1 MADSLILRGTKHII
15 NQSGDE
21 MQLVRP
27 KRGGDTHQVPRW
39 WDLKPK
45 SVQYTAAAI
54 LKVTIDTGN
63 VALVIPVSTENTIL
77 EIRSDGAGNFIFPQN
92 RGVDRLAVMSEDLS
106 TFYVEYQFAK
116 ISGGPVLKRTVNALP
131 TAFVEPPA
139 PPAPTFAEKVAAAT
153 YSYVVTVDG
162 NGAYELDGVLQD
174 AVIADVGES
183 IVFDFSGVAS
193 NHPLAIFTDDTKT
206 TPVTVGVEEENG
218 VLYFEPPIAGTF
230 SYQCINHA
238 GMGGDITVS

>member
-1 MADSLILRGTKHII
+1 MADSLILKGTKHII

-54 LKVTIDTGN
+54 LKVTIDTGD
-63 VALVIPVSTENTIL
+63 VALVIPVNTENTIL

-116 ISGGPVLKRTVNALP
+116 ISGGPVLKRTVNPLP
-131 TAFVEPPA
+131 NGGGQPQP
-139 PPAPTFAEKVAAAT
+139 PTFEEKVAAAT
-153 YSYVVTVDG
+153 YSYVVTTS
-162 NGAYELDGVLQD
+162 NGKYELDGVSQA
-174 AVIADVGES
+174 AVTANVGEG
-183 IVFDFSGVAS
+183 IVFDFSGIAVD
-193 NHPLAIFTDDTKT
+193 HPLGIFTDATKT
-206 TPVTVGVEEENG
+206 TPVTVGVEEQNG

-230 SYQCINHA
+230 SYQCINHED
-238 GMGGDITVS
+238 MGGDITIT